1 MFQDIIQFG
10 IAIAAAAWD
19 ILLDSSIY
27 ILFGIV
33 VAGLVKVSLN
43 AGTVA
48 SHLGRGRYLSV
59 IKSAFFGVPLPL

>member
-1 MFQDIIQFG
+1 MFQDSIQFG
-10 IAIAAAAWD
+10 VAIAAAAGD

-48 SHLGRGRYLSV
+48 NHLGRGRYLSV
-59 IKSAFFGVPLPL
+59 IKAAFFGVPLPL